1 LGNTYGES
9 VEKEIEIKL
18 AEHERRGIE
27 RNADSAKQDREQYG
41 DIARRFV
48 FEKIH
53 NRKLFHVCLL
63 YTEIIM
69 FLGKLVY
76 TPFIRAIYLNFYKA
90 TSELFPRTRH
100 VGVSFTKIVKTIK
113 TSIAGERRHTPKI
126 ICQSPIHQYQKTSK
140 MTPTP

>member
-69 FLGKLVY
+69 FLG
-76 TPFIRAIYLNFYKA
+76 IDNFLLHQTGLYSIH
-90 TSELFPRTRH
+90 TSDILELL
-100 VGVSFTKIVKTIK
+100 
-113 TSIAGERRHTPKI
+113 
-126 ICQSPIHQYQKTSK
+126 
-140 MTPTP
+140 